1 MDDYGITQRVGDAGN
16 TEYTLNEM
24 ITIYLP
30 LEKIETYFTMI
41 HMLFRGLINLMSEA
55 W

>member
-30 LEKIETYFTMI
+30 LKDRD
-41 HMLFRGLINLMSEA
+41 LFYDDSYSF
-55 W
+55 